1 MSIKLPPLPSPSEHM
16 SKWTYDEADMQ
27 AYAAQAVEAYMAERQ
42 VEAVPDAIAAA
53 IKHAAAV
60 LESDAGPQARKATAD
75 GIRGVLKEH
84 RHPAPAQRE
93 PVQWQKLH
101 PLRTDGHWENTNEH
115 DAKWWRD
122 NAKGWQVR
130 ALYTAL
136 QPAQQE
142 GQCNKQN

>member
-1 MSIKLPPLPSPSEHM
+1 
-16 SKWTYDEADMQ
+16 
-27 AYAAQAVEAYMAERQ
+27 
-42 VEAVPDAIAAA
+42 
-53 IKHAAAV
+53 
-60 LESDAGPQARKATAD
+60 
-75 GIRGVLKEH
+75 VLKEH